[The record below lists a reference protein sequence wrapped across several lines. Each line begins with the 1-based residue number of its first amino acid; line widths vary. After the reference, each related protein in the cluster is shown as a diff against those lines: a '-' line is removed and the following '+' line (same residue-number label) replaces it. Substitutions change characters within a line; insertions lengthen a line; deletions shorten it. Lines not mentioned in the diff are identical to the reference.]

1 MLNTSCHFPRTVK
14 DLCQTRNECW
24 AKDLHATEST
34 IRKLVAKDIVHRALL
49 ESATGKAPF
58 PPARVLRPGATFKT
72 ATPQDFQDLTQLVVI
87 LFYQSF

>member
-1 MLNTSCHFPRTVK
+1 MTCIRLSVLHH
-14 DLCQTRNECW
+14 LWQTRNECW

-34 IRKLVAKDIVHRALL
+34 IRKLVAKDVVHRALL

-72 ATPQDFQDLTQLVVI
+72 ATPQDFQDLTQW
-87 LFYQSF
+87 